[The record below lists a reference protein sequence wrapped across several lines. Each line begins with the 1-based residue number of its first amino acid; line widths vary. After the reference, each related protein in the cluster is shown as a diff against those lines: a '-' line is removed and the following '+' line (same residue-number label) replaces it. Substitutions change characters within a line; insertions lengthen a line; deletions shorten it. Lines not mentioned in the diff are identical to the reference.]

1 MIKVLFY
8 VLCYLAI
15 GILIQMVGI
24 WILKLL
30 DLSVKDSVNDMLE
43 DIYHSEIEYTEEDID
58 ELYDIRKPY
67 LWINIFGWLFNI
79 ILLVHGIIQKLLE
92 KVFRA

>member
-15 GILIQMVGI
+15 GILLQMLVLLIFKVIRMRISDGI
-24 WILKLL
+24 NLGIE
-30 DLSVKDSVNDMLE
+30 NM
-43 DIYHSEIEYTEEDID
+43 YHSDLRFTEGDVD
-58 ELYDIRKPY
+58 ELFDIRKVY
-67 LWINIFGWLFNI
+67 LWINILVWPLNI
-79 ILLVHGIIQKLLE
+79 FLMIHNVIQILLE